1 MWRWPC
7 GYPSQLPLVTPRLMS
22 ALPSHPLPG
31 DTRTL
36 HNLPLGPMQ
45 ARLPGHS
52 PPFQDLSE
60 PHLLPSPWKVWK
72 FMDLPQDE
80 KGGGRISEM
89 VPKALYGS
97 WYRASRLRFLQQ
109 WTCVASFSLNAHPG
123 SWPQGHPAAGPG
135 PGQETGCPYLFPQH
149 MGMVRNNVRLPW
161 PFIFIYALIQ
171 QTFHNNMCQGVW
183 INNM

>member
-1 MWRWPC
+1 
-7 GYPSQLPLVTPRLMS
+7 MS

-80 KGGGRISEM
+80 KGGGGVFQRWF
-89 VPKALYGS
+89 PKLC
-97 WYRASRLRFLQQ
+97 
-109 WTCVASFSLNAHPG
+109 TE
-123 SWPQGHPAAGPG
+123 AGT
-135 PGQETGCPYLFPQH
+135 GQ
-149 MGMVRNNVRLPW
+149 VD
-161 PFIFIYALIQ
+161 
-171 QTFHNNMCQGVW
+171 
-183 INNM
+183 